1 VAEIHYRGSNQP
13 IQEVGTLGIYWASGP
28 SEQPP
33 SDLVIDARP
42 EGAST
47 PAGQKFFASV
57 PIGAEMN
64 ILAFKPDV
72 SPGLSSVEVSAR
84 KPDGTR
90 QILLLLRDIL
100 EQWPTPYILKDPVT
114 LSRGTEL
121 TVTAYSAA
129 SQPPGSVKV
138 TASAFSGA
146 PPPAAT
152 TR

>member
-1 VAEIHYRGSNQP
+1 VAEIHYRGSTQP
-13 IQEVGTLGIYWASGP
+13 VQDVGTLGIYWASGP
-28 SEQPP
+28 SEQFP

-42 EGAST
+42 AGAST
-47 PAGQKFFASV
+47 SAGRKFFASV
-57 PIGAEMN
+57 PIGADMN
-64 ILAFKPDV
+64 ILAFKPEV

-90 QILLLLRDIL
+90 EILLLLRDIL
-100 EQWPTPYILKDPVT
+100 EQWPTPYILKEPVA

-121 TVTAYSAA
+121 AVTAYSTA

-138 TASAFSGA
+138 TTSVFSGA
-146 PPPAAT
+146 ALPAAT